1 MVNHSSIRLCHVTL
15 AQGFFNIV
23 DHDLVLWPLHFTS
36 RKKNVKV
43 TMQLEVPKK
52 LISCL
57 RYPLSWSIGLCCE
70 RYIRVSLV
78 AIVKGTW
85 QKVVFVCFFVFIYLF
100 LCIFLYPFF
109 LPNVIVTKRKEGRKK
124 GRDRYPSLLHSL
136 KSCFT
141 LNCWHGLSL
150 CLTKTI
156 VLSG

>member
-1 MVNHSSIRLCHVTL
+1 
-15 AQGFFNIV
+15 
-23 DHDLVLWPLHFTS
+23 
-36 RKKNVKV
+36 
-43 TMQLEVPKK
+43 MQLEVPKK

-124 GRDRYPSLLHSL
+124 GEGQVSFLTTQSKVLLHIELLTWSQPLSHEDHCTLRLILQGNSRFVIVSL
-136 KSCFT
+136 
-141 LNCWHGLSL
+141 NV
-150 CLTKTI
+150 LT
-156 VLSG
+156 VP